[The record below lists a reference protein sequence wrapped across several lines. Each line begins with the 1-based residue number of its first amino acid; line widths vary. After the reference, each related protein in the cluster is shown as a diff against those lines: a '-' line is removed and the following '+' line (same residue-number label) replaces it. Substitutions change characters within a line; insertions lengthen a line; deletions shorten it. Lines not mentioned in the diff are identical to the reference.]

1 MVRGCSNRISRLVER
16 EVCKNVRKGDVS
28 WKSDIR
34 PFSLLQSIR
43 KIEGTSVPIVYIT
56 LAVSPQHACGRFEQK
71 NSIHEFGAPYITPNF
86 IIRRTAVLT
95 IGVQCTFCAKAAPI
109 AIS

>member
-1 MVRGCSNRISRLVER
+1 MAEEIVNKHILFGYVYDMTSSFPAACLRAIST
-16 EVCKNVRKGDVS
+16 KN
-28 WKSDIR
+28 I
-34 PFSLLQSIR
+34 
-43 KIEGTSVPIVYIT
+43 
-56 LAVSPQHACGRFEQK
+56 
-71 NSIHEFGAPYITPNF
+71 IHEFGAPYITPNF